1 VCVLHD
7 INTKARVRF
16 NGRLCISVVV
26 AEGRQLTAAVSGCAP
41 IVCRQVTSGWLL
53 CEIVS
58 KVVFGQEILLV
69 GMSETVTECCA

>member
-1 VCVLHD
+1 
-7 INTKARVRF
+7 
-16 NGRLCISVVV
+16 
-26 AEGRQLTAAVSGCAP
+26 
-41 IVCRQVTSGWLL
+41 VCRQVTSGWLL